1 MSKILFKILILVGLI
16 IISKSLKAQNYNDAL
31 LLSEPGLYTSARA
44 LSMGNSYTARSNDF
58 SGVLFN
64 PAGLGFAN
72 KLQIY
77 AGFNLDNFD
86 NRTTF
91 FNNTTTANRN
101 SINFNQFGIVYPIPT
116 VKGSW
121 VFAIGYNRV
130 KEFNRTMEFTGFN
143 GSNNSMIRV
152 LTGEVNDEIPI
163 TNDLGLAFEIRDPQT
178 DLYIKD
184 TTLIN
189 GMLNQSGKIKKQGN
203 LGNWSFSSSMEIAKG
218 LMLGGTFN
226 ILTGNYK
233 SNSDFW
239 EDDTRD
245 IYGINLE
252 LVPGD
257 PTTRDFQS
265 FYINDLIEWDLSGW
279 DAKIGILYNWKDFI
293 KFGSSLKFPSFYTVK
308 ETFYVDSWSEF
319 GTGVSY
325 ELNPKI
331 VDKIKYEIKTPF
343 EYSFGAAI
351 AFAVASVSADIKLIN
366 YSDMEFRD
374 GFTTEYRIARN
385 REIENLF
392 RTAINYN
399 IGAEFR
405 VPSIPIWLRIGGMY
419 LQSPFAN
426 DPTEYDKKYLTA
438 GAGIKLGGIFMIDLG
453 YAFGWWEDFGDNYGV
468 NESRTFQ
475 DINVHHVV
483 LNVSTQL

>member
-1 MSKILFKILILVGLI
+1 M
-16 IISKSLKAQNYNDAL
+16 
-31 LLSEPGLYTSARA
+31 
-44 LSMGNSYTARSNDF
+44 DF
-58 SGVLFN
+58 N
-64 PAGLGFAN
+64 
-72 KLQIY
+72 
-77 AGFNLDNFD
+77 
-86 NRTTF
+86 
-91 FNNTTTANRN
+91 
-101 SINFNQFGIVYPIPT
+101 
-116 VKGSW
+116 
-121 VFAIGYNRV
+121 
-130 KEFNRTMEFTGFN
+130 GFN
-143 GSNNSMIRV
+143 GNNNSMIQAV
-152 LTGEVNDEIPI
+152 TGEFNDEVPI
-163 TNDLGLAFEIRDPQT
+163 TNELGLAFEIRDPVT
-178 DLYIKD
+178 DEYIKD
-184 TTLIN
+184 ATLIN
-189 GMLNQSGKIKKQGN
+189 GLLNQSGKIIKQGN
-203 LGNWSFSSSMEIAKG
+203 LGNWSFSSSTEIAKG

-293 KFGSSLKFPSFYTVK
+293 KFGTTLKFPSFYTIK

-319 GTGVSY
+319 GTGVGY

-331 VDKIKYEIKTPF
+331 VDNIKYEIKTPF

-351 AFAVASVSADIKLIN
+351 AFAVASVSADVKLIN
-366 YSDMEFRD
+366 YSDMEFKD

-405 VPSIPIWLRIGGMY
+405 VPSFPMWLRIGGMY

-438 GAGIKLGGIFMIDLG
+438 GAGIELGGIFMIDLG
-453 YAFGWWEDFGDNYGV
+453 YAFGWWQDFGDNYGV
-468 NESRTFQ
+468 NESRTYQ
-475 DINVHHVV
+475 DIYVNHLI
-483 LNVSTQL
+483 LNFSTGL

>member
-1 MSKILFKILILVGLI
+1 MSKNCFKILLVAGLI
-16 IISKSLKAQNYNDAL
+16 IISNPLKAQNYNDAL
-31 LLSEPGLYTSARA
+31 LLSEPGLYTGART
-44 LSMGNSYTARSNDF
+44 LSLGNSYTALSNDF

-64 PAGLGFAN
+64 PAGLGFID
-72 KLQIY
+72 KLQI
-77 AGFNLDNFD
+77 ATGFNLNSFD
-86 NRTTF
+86 NQTTF
-91 FNNTTTANRN
+91 FNTTTGAERT
-101 SINFNQFGIVYPIPT
+101 SINLNQFGIIYPIPT

-189 GMLNQSGKIKKQGN
+189 GMLNQSGRIKKQGS
-203 LGNWSFSSSMEIAKG
+203 LGNWSFSSSMEIAEG

-226 ILTGNYK
+226 ILTGTYK
-233 SNSDFW
+233 SDSDYW
-239 EDDTRD
+239 EDDTQD
-245 IYGINLE
+245 IYGAAVE

-257 PTTRDFQS
+257 PSTRDFQS
-265 FYINDLIEWDLSGW
+265 FYINDIIEWELSGW
-279 DAKIGILYNWKDFI
+279 DAKIGIIYNWVNML
-293 KFGSSLKFPSFYTVK
+293 KFGATVKFPSIYTVK
-308 ETFYVDSWSEF
+308 ETFFVDSWSEF
-319 GTGVSY
+319 GTGAGY
-325 ELNPKI
+325 ELDPKI
-331 VDKIKYEIKTPF
+331 VDKIQYEIKTPY
-343 EYSFGAAI
+343 EYSFGAA
-351 AFAVASVSADIKLIN
+351 ANFWLATVSADIKVIDYTEMN
-366 YSDMEFRD
+366 FSE

-385 REIENLF
+385 REIEDLF
-392 RTAINYN
+392 TTTLNYN
-399 IGAEFR
+399 LGAEVK
-405 VPSIPIWLRIGGMY
+405 VPSLPIWGRIGTMY
-419 LQSPFAN
+419 FQSPFAN
-426 DPTEYDKKYLTA
+426 DPGEFDKKYLTV
-438 GAGIKLGGIFMIDLG
+438 GAGIELGHRFKIDAA

-475 DINVHHVV
+475 DINVHQVV